1 MLLTNQYIFRNGIPY
16 LYNGDV
22 IDMNSPT
29 NYSANNLITQEI
41 ANYIDYELEIFEQLT
56 KRKFSYTVLE
66 NGKIQLHGYEE
77 PSKERQTIVYPIIFR
92 ANNLNEFL
100 EKLLMIREFL
110 ITKFN
115 GNKSNE

>member
-1 MLLTNQYIFRNGIPY
+1 
-16 LYNGDV
+16 
-22 IDMNSPT
+22 MNSPT
-29 NYSANNLITQEI
+29 TYSANNLITPEI
-41 ANYIDYELEIFEQLT
+41 ANYIDYELEIFEKLT

-77 PSKERQTIVYPIIFR
+77 SSEQRQTIGYPIIFR
-92 ANNLNEFL
+92 ANNLNQFL

-115 GNKSNE
+115 GIKPNE